1 MNIQFDK
8 TSGVAAELTITFE
21 KADYQ
26 ENVEKALK
34 NYRKKA
40 ALPGFR
46 PGQVPMSLMKKRFG
60 GEITAEEV
68 QKLLSEKLY
77 GYLRENKVDML
88 GDPLAS
94 EKQQPIDFEAEQL
107 TFIFDIALAPQFD
120 AKLTDADKVPY
131 YTIKVTDEMVDGQVK
146 AYCQRGGHYDK
157 VDSYQSGDMTKG
169 HIAELDADGNI
180 KEGGIQKE
188 DAVILPN
195 YFKNDDQKKKF
206 EGIGVNTVIT
216 FNPAAAYDNS
226 TIELSSLLGITK
238 EEAENVKGDFSYQIT
253 EITRYMPA
261 ELTQELFDQVLGE
274 GKVKGEDEFRA
285 AIKKQLEDQF
295 AEDAQ
300 LRFMIDVRK
309 YLEKRIGDLQWPD
322 ELLKRIM
329 RANNP
334 DKGEEYVEQNYAGS
348 IKELEWHLIK
358 EQLADQ
364 TGIKMEQDDVLET
377 AKRQT
382 RMQFAQYGMG
392 NVPDEI
398 ITNYATE
405 QIKKKEQVEG
415 LVARCVEEKLGKA
428 LKDVVK
434 LTKKSVTLEEFNKLF
449 EEK

>member
-77 GYLRENKVDML
+77 GYLRENKIDML

-94 EKQQPIDFEAEQL
+94 EKQQPVDFEAEQL
-107 TFIFDIALAPQFD
+107 NFIFDIALAPQFD

-131 YTIKVTDEMVDGQVK
+131 YSIKVTDEMVDGQVK
-146 AYCQRGGHYDK
+146 AYAQRGGHYDK
-157 VDSYQSGDMTKG
+157 VDSYQEGDMTKG

-206 EGIGVNTVIT
+206 EGISVNTVIT
-216 FNPAAAYDNS
+216 INPAAAYENS

-253 EITRYMPA
+253 EITRYVPA
-261 ELTQELFDQVLGE
+261 ELTQELFDQVFGE
-274 GKVKGEDEFRA
+274 GKVKGEEEFRA

-309 YLEKRIGDLQWPD
+309 YLEKRIGDLEWPD
-322 ELLKRIM
+322 ALLKRIM

-364 TGIKMEQDDVLET
+364 TGIKVEQDDVLET

-398 ITNYATE
+398 ITNYANE
-405 QIKKKEQVEG
+405 QLKKKEQVEG
-415 LVARCVEEKLGKA
+415 LVARCVEEKLGVA
-428 LKDVVK
+428 LKEVVK

-449 EEK
+449 QEK

>member
-1 MNIQFDK
+1 MNIQFNK
-8 TSGVAAELTITFE
+8 TSNVAAELTITFE

-26 ENVEKALK
+26 EQVEKALK

-60 GEITAEEV
+60 ADITAEEV

-77 GYLRENKVDML
+77 GYLREQKVDML
-88 GDPLAS
+88 GEPLAS
-94 EKQQPIDFEAEQL
+94 EKQPAIDFEAEQQE
-107 TFIFDIALAPQFD
+107 FVFDIALAPQFD
-120 AKLTDADKVPY
+120 AKLTDADKIPF

-146 AYCQRGGHYDK
+146 AYAQRAGHYDK
-157 VDSYQSGDMTKG
+157 VENFQEGDMTKG
-169 HIAELDADGNI
+169 HIAELDADGSI

-188 DAVILPN
+188 DAVILPG

-206 EGIGVNTVIT
+206 EGISVNTVIT
-216 FNPAAAYDNS
+216 FNPAAAYENS

-238 EEAENVKGDFSYQIT
+238 EEAENVRGDFSYQIT
-253 EITRYMPA
+253 EITRYVPSD
-261 ELTQELFDQVLGE
+261 LTQELFDSVFGE
-274 GKVKGEDEFRA
+274 GKVKSEKEFREA
-285 AIKKQLEDQF
+285 VKKQLEDQF
-295 AEDAQ
+295 VEDSQ

-309 YLEKRIGDLQWPD
+309 YLEKRVGDLEWPD
-322 ELLKRIM
+322 ALLKRIM
-329 RANNP
+329 QANNP

-348 IKELEWHLIK
+348 IKELLWHLMK

-364 TGIKMEQDDVLET
+364 TGIKVEQDDVLET

-398 ITNYATE
+398 ITNYANE
-405 QIKKKEQVEG
+405 QLKKKEQVEG
-415 LVARCVEEKLGKA
+415 FVARAVEEKLGAA
-428 LKDVVK
+428 LKEVVK
-434 LTKKSVTLEEFNKLF
+434 LQKKDVTLEEFNKLY

>member
-77 GYLRENKVDML
+77 GYLRENKIDML

-94 EKQQPIDFEAEQL
+94 EKQQPVDFEAEQL
-107 TFIFDIALAPQFD
+107 NFIFDIALAPQFD
-120 AKLTDADKVPY
+120 AKLTDADKIPY
-131 YTIKVTDEMVDGQVK
+131 YSIKVTDEMVDGQVK
-146 AYCQRGGHYDK
+146 AYAQRGGHYDK
-157 VDSYQSGDMTKG
+157 VESYQEGDMTKG

-206 EGIGVNTVIT
+206 EGISVNTVIT
-216 FNPAAAYDNS
+216 INPAAAYENS
-226 TIELSSLLGITK
+226 AIELSSLLGITK

-253 EITRYMPA
+253 EITRYVPA
-261 ELTQELFDQVLGE
+261 ELTQELFDQVFGE
-274 GKVKGEDEFRA
+274 GKVKGEEEFRA

-309 YLEKRIGDLQWPD
+309 YLEKRIGDLEWPD
-322 ELLKRIM
+322 ALLKRIM

-364 TGIKMEQDDVLET
+364 TGIKVEQDDVLET

-398 ITNYATE
+398 ITNYANE
-405 QIKKKEQVEG
+405 QLKKKEQVEG
-415 LVARCVEEKLGKA
+415 LVARCVEEKLGVA
-428 LKDVVK
+428 LKEVVK

-449 EEK
+449 QEK

>member
-94 EKQQPIDFEAEQL
+94 EKQQPVDFEAEQL
-107 TFIFDIALAPQFD
+107 NFIFDIALAPQFD

-131 YTIKVTDEMVDGQVK
+131 YSIKVTDEMVDGQVK

-364 TGIKMEQDDVLET
+364 TGIKVEQDDVLET

>member
-77 GYLRENKVDML
+77 GYLRENKIDML

-94 EKQQPIDFEAEQL
+94 EKQQPVDFEAEQL
-107 TFIFDIALAPQFD
+107 NFIFDIALAPQFD

-131 YTIKVTDEMVDGQVK
+131 YSIKVTDEMVDGQVK
-146 AYCQRGGHYDK
+146 AYAQRGGHYDK
-157 VDSYQSGDMTKG
+157 VDNYQEGDMTKG

-206 EGIGVNTVIT
+206 EGISVNTVIT
-216 FNPAAAYDNS
+216 INPAAAYENS

-253 EITRYMPA
+253 EITRYVPA
-261 ELTQELFDQVLGE
+261 ELTQELFDQVFGE

-309 YLEKRIGDLQWPD
+309 YLEKRIGDLEWPD
-322 ELLKRIM
+322 ALLKRIM

-364 TGIKMEQDDVLET
+364 TGIKVEQDDVLET

-398 ITNYATE
+398 ITNYANE
-405 QIKKKEQVEG
+405 QLKKKEQVEG
-415 LVARCVEEKLGKA
+415 LVARCVEEKLGVA
-428 LKDVVK
+428 LKEVVK

-449 EEK
+449 QEK

>member
-1 MNIQFDK
+1 MNIQFNK
-8 TSGVAAELTITFE
+8 TSNVAAELTITFE

-26 ENVEKALK
+26 EQVEKALK

-60 GEITAEEV
+60 ADITAEEV

-77 GYLRENKVDML
+77 GYLREQKVDML
-88 GDPLAS
+88 GEPLAS
-94 EKQQPIDFEAEQL
+94 EKQPAIDFEAEQQE
-107 TFIFDIALAPQFD
+107 FVFDIALAPQFD
-120 AKLTDADKVPY
+120 AKLTDADKIPF

-146 AYCQRGGHYDK
+146 AYAQRAGHYDK
-157 VDSYQSGDMTKG
+157 VESFQEGDMTKG
-169 HIAELDADGNI
+169 HIAELDADGSI

-188 DAVILPN
+188 DAVILPG
-195 YFKNDDQKKKF
+195 YFKNEDQKKKF
-206 EGIGVNTVIT
+206 EGISVNTVIT
-216 FNPAAAYDNS
+216 FNPAAAYENS

-238 EEAENVKGDFSYQIT
+238 EEAENVRGDFSYQIT
-253 EITRYMPA
+253 EITRYVPS
-261 ELTQELFDQVLGE
+261 ELTQELFDSVFGE
-274 GKVKGEDEFRA
+274 GKVKSEKEFREA
-285 AIKKQLEDQF
+285 VKKQLEDQF
-295 AEDAQ
+295 VEDSQ

-309 YLEKRIGDLQWPD
+309 YLEKRVGDLEWPD
-322 ELLKRIM
+322 ALLKRIM
-329 RANNP
+329 QANNP

-348 IKELEWHLIK
+348 IKELLWHLMK

-364 TGIKMEQDDVLET
+364 TGIKVEQDDVLET

-398 ITNYATE
+398 ITNYANE
-405 QIKKKEQVEG
+405 QLKKKEQVEG
-415 LVARCVEEKLGKA
+415 FVARAVEEKLGAA
-428 LKDVVK
+428 LKEVVK
-434 LTKKSVTLEEFNKLF
+434 LQKKDVTLEEFNKLF